1 MMSSPGERP
10 PYNECPPKR
19 NVRILSSARLPTVIG
34 RGLFGLVTV
43 ALATLVR
50 ASIEPVLQT
59 GSPFAFH
66 VAAVVVSA
74 WLAGIEGAV
83 VSTIGSALAV
93 NYFIM
98 EPRFAFSLS
107 VSDQAATLI
116 FAAVCGA
123 IGWQTARWRAAERAL
138 IAGRAAL
145 QRRAQR
151 LEFQVKERERAEQ
164 AARASQQLLRTTLDN
179 FPTVIA
185 FKDREGRFIDV
196 NPAVERALG
205 VPKAE
210 IVGRTVDEFV
220 AKVGADMIRQHDL
233 EVMESRRAGEYEE
246 MIPLPGRTAHFLDT
260 HFPLIDPDG
269 EVYGT
274 GHIAHEITGI
284 KEAQEALRVNERKLT
299 ALMDAT
305 TDSIWLLDRKT
316 VLAANAMAAR
326 RVGLT
331 PEAVRGIPWRS
342 LGPESVAA
350 LRTGR
355 LDEVYATGAPVR
367 FEDERSGLRFDH
379 TFYPVFDDDGSVFA
393 VAAYSRDV
401 TEQRKAEEGLREMSQ
416 RLDDHVKHSPLAVIE
431 FGPDMRLTRWT
442 GGAERLFGWTAEEVL
457 GKRMSELRWVYEDDA
472 TDVHRVS
479 RSLHNGAETGRFSAN
494 RNYRKDG
501 TVVFCEWYNSSL
513 LDASGKLRSLL
524 SLVLDVTDRK
534 RLEQELRAQAQ
545 QLTNANRLKDDFLA
559 TLSHELRT
567 PINAILGWAQILQMG
582 GLTPDRV
589 HRGLETIVRNSR
601 LQAQLVEDLLDVS
614 RIVTG
619 GVRLDIQ
626 QVDVRQVVDHALD
639 AVRPGAEAKQ
649 LAVSAVVDPGL
660 TTSADPVRLQQVLWN
675 LLSNGVKFTPRG
687 GSVRVLAHRAGAE
700 MEISVTDSGVGIQ
713 SDFLPHVFERFRQA
727 DSSPTRERGGL
738 GLGLAIVR
746 HIVELHGGT
755 VSAASE
761 GRGHGTTFTVRLPV
775 GATQSSL
782 GSRADGHAPGV
793 HSHGNLSGLRVL
805 AVDDDEDARDV
816 VASMLAAA
824 GADVQCVASAGEALE
839 LLPQF
844 DPHVLVSDIA
854 MPGIDGYAFIR
865 RLRTAATPQAQ
876 IPAIAV
882 TAYGSATDRNAAL
895 SAGYDRHIAKP
906 ITAEQLV
913 TTIASLVPH
922 APV

>member
-1 MMSSPGERP
+1 M
-10 PYNECPPKR
+10 
-19 NVRILSSARLPTVIG
+19 IG
-34 RGLFGLVTV
+34 RGLFALGMV
-43 ALATLVR
+43 ALATFAR
-50 ASIEPVLQT
+50 AAIHPIVST

-66 VAAVVVSA
+66 AAAVLVSA
-74 WLAGIEGAV
+74 WVAGMEGAI
-83 VSTIGSALAV
+83 VSTVGSALAV

-98 EPRFAFSLS
+98 QPSPGFVLTLPDQVVTFLFA
-107 VSDQAATLI
+107 V
-116 FAAVCGA
+116 VCGT
-123 IGWQTARWRAAERAL
+123 IGWQTARLRAAERAL
-138 IAGRAAL
+138 LAGRAAL

-151 LEFQVKERERAEQ
+151 LEFQVAERERAEQ
-164 AARASQQLLRTTLDN
+164 AARASEQLLRTTLAN

-196 NPAVERALG
+196 NPAVERVLG
-205 VPKAE
+205 LEKVQ
-210 IVGRTVDEFV
+210 IVGRTVYDFASKEL
-220 AKVGADMIRQHDL
+220 ADDIHRHDV
-233 EVMESRRAGEYEE
+233 EVMATRRAGQYEE
-246 MIPLPGRTAHFLDT
+246 VVQLPNRTAHILDT
-260 HFPLIDPDG
+260 HFPLIDPEG

-274 GHIAHEITGI
+274 GHIAHDITAI
-284 KEAQEALRVNERKLT
+284 KAAQEALRVNERKLT

-305 TDSIWLLDRKT
+305 TESIWLLDRDT

-331 PEAVRGIPWRS
+331 PETVRGISWKS
-342 LGPESVAA
+342 LGPSEVAA
-350 LRTGR
+350 LRTDK
-355 LDEVYATGAPVR
+355 LAEVYASGQPVR
-367 FEDERSGLRFDH
+367 FEDERAGMRFDH
-379 TFYPVFDDDGSVFA
+379 TFYPVFDDNGTVLA

-416 RLDDHVKHSPLAVIE
+416 RLDYHVKHSPLAVIE

-457 GKRMSELRWVYEDDA
+457 GKRISDFRWVYEDDQP
-472 TDVHRVS
+472 DVHRVS
-479 RSLHNGAETGRFSAN
+479 RSLRNGRESGRFSAN

-513 LDASGKLRSLL
+513 IDSSGKLRSLL

-545 QLTNANRLKDDFLA
+545 QLTTANRLKDDFLA

-582 GLTPDRV
+582 GLTADRV
-589 HRGLETIVRNSR
+589 HHGLETIVRNSR

-639 AVRPGAEAKQ
+639 AVRPGADAKQ
-649 LAVSAVVDPGL
+649 LAVLAVVDPGL
-660 TTSADPVRLQQVLWN
+660 TLAADPVRLQQVLWN

-687 GSVRVLAHRAGAE
+687 GSVRVSARSAGAE
-700 MEISVTDSGVGIQ
+700 VEISVSDSGVGIQ
-713 SDFLPHVFERFRQA
+713 ADFLPHVFERFRQA
-727 DSSPTRERGGL
+727 DSSPTREHGGL

-755 VSAASE
+755 VAAASE
-761 GRGHGTTFTVRLPV
+761 GTGRGTTFTVRLPV
-775 GATQSSL
+775 VAAQPGDTT
-782 GSRADGHAPGV
+782 RTDGHALAGHPRGDL
-793 HSHGNLSGLRVL
+793 NGLRVL

-816 VASMLAAA
+816 IASMLTAS
-824 GADVQCVASAGEALE
+824 GADVQCAASAGEALD
-839 LLPQF
+839 LLAPF

-854 MPGIDGYAFIR
+854 MPGIDGYSLIR
-865 RLRTAATPQAQ
+865 RVRAAGTPHAQ

-882 TAYGSATDRNAAL
+882 TAYGSATDRNAVL
-895 SAGYDRHIAKP
+895 SAGFDRHITKP
-906 ITAEQLV
+906 VAAEQLI
-913 TTIASLVPH
+913 TMIASLVPH